1 MTDGRT
7 AGERDRD
14 DRPANGRSG
23 TGDDGPPTRDP
34 LIDAHYAMLADDA
47 PDIAMDRRLL
57 TAAREAVQ
65 GSAAPAA
72 ATAPAVSAASAAHDA
87 PTAPAAVPPR
97 RTVGRRPAPPVHW
110 LRRWA
115 VPMSVAATL
124 VLSVGLVTTAL
135 RERHEPTLESTDAPA
150 AVAPQSVP
158 QPQRQVLPPPAT
170 PPRPPAA
177 APTAP
182 TAAAPTGPTA
192 PAADARGDRSL
203 AQPPGRSRDTAAG
216 TEAGERRS
224 AKSER
229 ADSAD
234 DPVDPA
240 DWLRAIESQL
250 ERGQVDGARDA
261 LKRFRLRHPGYRVPP
276 ALQQRLDP

>member
-1 MTDGRT
+1 MTDRRMT
-7 AGERDRD
+7 GERDRD
-14 DRPANGRSG
+14 VPPANGRNG
-23 TGDDGPPTRDP
+23 TRDDGPPTRDP
-34 LIDAHYAMLADDA
+34 LIDARYAMLADDV
-47 PDIAMDRRLL
+47 PDDAMDRRLL
-57 TAAREAVQ
+57 TAAREA
-65 GSAAPAA
+65 
-72 ATAPAVSAASAAHDA
+72 
-87 PTAPAAVPPR
+87 
-97 RTVGRRPAPPVHW
+97 GRRPAPPMHW

-158 QPQRQVLPPPAT
+158 QPHRQVLPSPAT
-170 PPRPPAA
+170 PPRPTAA

-182 TAAAPTGPTA
+182 TAAAPAAPAAAAPAGPTA
-192 PAADARGDRSL
+192 PAADARGDRLL
-203 AQPPGRSRDTAAG
+203 AQPPSRSRETAAG
-216 TEAGERRS
+216 TEPGERRS

-261 LKRFRLRHPGYRVPP
+261 LNRFRLRHPGYRVPP